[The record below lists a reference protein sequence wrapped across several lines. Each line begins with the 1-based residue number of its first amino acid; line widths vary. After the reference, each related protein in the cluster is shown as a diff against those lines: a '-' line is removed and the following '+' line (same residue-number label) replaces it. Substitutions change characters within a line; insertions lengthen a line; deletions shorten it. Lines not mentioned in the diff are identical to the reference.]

1 MENYIK
7 KYNEWLNH
15 DKLDEDLRKEL
26 INLKDNE
33 EAIKDSFYQELV
45 FGTAGLR
52 GKLGAGTNRMNRLV
66 IARATRA
73 LANVILSYGQEY
85 AKKGIAIAYDCR
97 IMSPEFAKEAATIM
111 ASAGIKTYLFE
122 SLRPTPELSFA
133 VRYLGC
139 VSGINIT
146 ASHNPK
152 EYNGYKVYWDEGSQ
166 IKDDIASKVLE
177 QMNKLSLF
185 EEYKTISYEKAI
197 EDKMLEIIGEK
208 VDRAYYDEVKKQ
220 SLKSDEVLDKS
231 IRIVYTPL
239 NGAGNKGVRQVL
251 DEMGYKN
258 VFVVPEQE
266 NPDGHFPTIGYPNP
280 EFVSVFE
287 YADKLCE
294 KVDGEII
301 IATDPDA
308 DRLAVEVNHKGKIIP
323 LNGNQTGVLLINYLV
338 SSLYENGTLPKN
350 SIMVKSIVTGE
361 MGSAVCKKYGVEM
374 ISVLTGF
381 KNICAL
387 SNLYAK
393 TKEKT
398 YIFGYEESVG
408 YNIGTFVRDKD
419 GVTASLVLAEMAAYY
434 KKQGKTLIDV
444 LYELFEEFGYYK
456 EKGVSIVLEGVEG
469 QQRIERM
476 MKEFRNLYPK
486 QIMGVNVR
494 EITDYDKQEIINAK
508 TGEVTK
514 IDIEKQN
521 AFKVIYDDDSWYTL
535 RPSGT
540 EPKIKFY
547 LYVKDEKEEVSQN
560 KLEEFERVVLEV
572 IHSIK

>member
-1 MENYIK
+1 METYMT
-7 KYNEWLNH
+7 KYNEWLNY
-15 DKLDEDLRKEL
+15 KGLDE
-26 INLKDNE
+26 NLKSQLESIKND
-33 EAIKDSFYQELV
+33 EAEIKDRFYQELV

-66 IARATRA
+66 IARATKA
-73 LANVILSYGQEY
+73 LSEVIKSYGEE
-85 AKKGIAIAYDCR
+85 AVKKGIVIAYDCR

-133 VRYLGC
+133 VRYLKC
-139 VSGINIT
+139 TSGINIT

-166 IKDDIASKVLE
+166 IKDDIANQVLE
-177 QMNKLSLF
+177 QMKKLDLF
-185 EEYKTISYEKAI
+185 TNYKTISFEKAK
-197 EDKMLEIIGEK
+197 EDGVLEIIGNE
-208 VDRAYYDEVKKQ
+208 VDRAYYEEVKKQ
-220 SLKSDEVLDKS
+220 SLRADELLDKS

-239 NGAGNKGVRQVL
+239 NGAGNKGVRTVL

-266 NPDGHFPTIGYPNP
+266 NPDGNFPTIGYPNP

-294 KVDGEII
+294 KVNGEVI
-301 IATDPDA
+301 IATDPDS

-323 LNGNQTGVLLINYLV
+323 LNGNQTGVLLIHYLV
-338 SSLYENGTLPKN
+338 SSLAENNKMPKN
-350 SIMVKSIVTGE
+350 PLIVKSIVTGE
-361 MGSAVCKKYGVEM
+361 MGTAVCEKYGVEM
-374 ISVLTGF
+374 VSVLTGF

-393 TKEKT
+393 TEEKT

-419 GVTASLVLAEMAAYY
+419 GVTASLILAEMAAYY
-434 KKQGKTLIDV
+434 KKQNKTLIDV

-456 EKGVSIVLEGVEG
+456 EKGISIVLEGVEG
-469 QQRIERM
+469 QQRIARM
-476 MKEFRNLYPK
+476 MKEFRNIYPK
-486 QIMGVNVR
+486 QILNTGVKEV
-494 EITDYDKQEIINAK
+494 TDYEMQVVIDYKSGKK
-508 TGEVTK
+508 TP
-514 IDIEKQN
+514 IDTEKQN
-521 AFKVIYDDDSWYTL
+521 AFKVTYEDGSWYTL

-540 EPKIKFY
+540 EPKIKLY

-560 KLEEFERVVLEV
+560 KLEEFERVVLEIV
-572 IHSIK
+572 HSIK